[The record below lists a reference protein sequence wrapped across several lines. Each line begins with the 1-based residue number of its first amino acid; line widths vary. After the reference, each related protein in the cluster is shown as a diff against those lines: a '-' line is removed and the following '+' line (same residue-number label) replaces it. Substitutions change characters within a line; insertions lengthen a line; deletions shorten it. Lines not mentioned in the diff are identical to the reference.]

1 MKLRISALLL
11 AAAVLLPV
19 VPADAA
25 GTGITVTV
33 REGYQCDYGVD
44 IPFTPSPRTDSY
56 TFALYEGNSTS
67 GSPEVSAEVTVPS
80 AGTVHLPL
88 RYDVSG
94 PSTWTLSVTAHVRPG
109 REAFDQE
116 STATK
121 VFTTAPVCGCPAGTE
136 GAFYAGDGSER
147 SPYRVGTP
155 WQLQHL
161 NHTRHL
167 AAGQHF
173 RQTADLDFSSFG
185 NWTPIGNATAAFTG
199 NYDGDG
205 YVISNL
211 SCVQNGLDLEGLF
224 GLVGPAKI
232 ERMGIVDSQFIENK
246 STGTQ
251 LCMGAFI
258 GQSSDTT
265 SLDQCYIKNCTISA
279 PYASTLV
286 RVGGLVG
293 QSLGAISDCYVVDSS
308 VTGSGRE
315 DDSFHV
321 IGGGLLGTSWTHLT
335 TAPRTSRSYTLS
347 TAVSRFSTSTM
358 GVFCGATLVGSVDS
372 SCFFTPTAGLN
383 LGTGWSGSEEG
394 LFSATQLMSEAE
406 FGNQSNFTAKGWDFS
421 SVWRMDA
428 ALGYPVLRAFDH

>member
-11 AAAVLLPV
+11 AAAVLLPA
-19 VPADAA
+19 VPAASA

-88 RYDVSG
+88 RYDVGG

-109 REAFDQE
+109 REAFDRE

-121 VFTTAPVCGCPAGTE
+121 VFTTAPTCGCPAGTA

-173 RQTADLDFSSFG
+173 RQTADLDFSSYG
-185 NWTPIGNATAAFTG
+185 NWTPIGDTSVGFVG
-199 NYDGDG
+199 GYDGDG

-211 SCVQNGLDLEGLF
+211 SSIQNGLDFGGLF
-224 GLVGPAKI
+224 GQVGTAKIVRVGIENSRFAENKTASLICLGALVGQVN
-232 ERMGIVDSQFIENK
+232 GS
-246 STGTQ
+246 STVE
-251 LCMGAFI
+251 
-258 GQSSDTT
+258 
-265 SLDQCYIKNCTISA
+265 QCYAKNCTISIPSVPNLA
-279 PYASTLV
+279 
-286 RVGGLVG
+286 RIGGLIG
-293 QSLGAISDCYVVDSS
+293 QNIGTVSDCYIVGSS
-308 VTGSGRE
+308 VTGSGSIS
-315 DDSFHV
+315 DVF
-321 IGGGLLGTSWTHLT
+321 GGGLVGCNWGDEA
-335 TAPRTSRSYTLS
+335 APPKVLRSFALS
-347 TAVSRFSTSTM
+347 TSVSRCTSVSS
-358 GVFCGATLVGSVDS
+358 GVFCGATVVGTVDA
-372 SCFFTPTAGLN
+372 SCFWTPTAGLN
-383 LGTGWSGSEEG
+383 VGTGVVEPTTGAV
-394 LFSATQLMSEAE
+394 FAATQLMSEAD

-421 SVWRMDA
+421 SAWRMDPT
-428 ALGYPVLRAFDH
+428 LGYPVLRAFDH